1 MGVKRKDGKGATWNE
16 SVKKGKITKKMGKN
30 VFTLKVGSCLQIFLS
45 ATTSSLHLSLSLMSY
60 WPCLTR
66 EENLHLSTKLAS

>member
-1 MGVKRKDGKGATWNE
+1 MG
-16 SVKKGKITKKMGKN
+16 SKGKMGKKRHGMKVLRKAKLQKREKN

-60 WPCLTR
+60 WPCLTQK
-66 EENLHLSTKLAS
+66 ENLHLSTKLAS